1 MATSPPAPPALQ
13 PAPRALNLI
22 PVTLKEAA
30 LDSPTFRSTTLH
42 FADQID
48 IIERW
53 LDGYVK
59 AASKLVA
66 EVTALEVAVNGFLS
80 HATPPAQV
88 SEAVLDHDYS
98 MLAMRRYGEGA
109 REFWSSTLR
118 GAKKYETSVVEPIK
132 GFLNNELRTFKDA
145 RRNVDATQK
154 SFDHVLGR
162 YLAQSKTKES
172 SSLREDA
179 FQLHEARKAYLKAS
193 MDFCVTAP
201 NLRASL
207 DKLIVRIFSEQWKEM
222 KASHTSNTRL
232 FATRDTEMARV
243 AGWSKEMEGS
253 ERAFKQEL
261 LTARRQIETSA
272 QDLTRPSRELDDYAA
287 STVPYLG
294 TGAQSSAS
302 ALSSPAKLPAQ
313 EERREK
319 QSWLF
324 MKTTVGR
331 SGARHAVWDRRWFYV
346 KNGIF
351 GWLTLGLRSGG
362 VEESD
367 RIGVLLCSVRPAF
380 QEERRFCFEV
390 KTKDASIILQ
400 AETQGELQEWIS
412 AFEVAKRK
420 ALEDPASTEVKGG
433 VAGIDPAFAITPPP
447 APEFAAKTDTA
458 PAPED
463 AGLER
468 EATFGPALSGRASF
482 DVTSNASQPQ
492 LSAARRVLSLEREPG
507 EGGRDHA
514 ARIIQKL
521 DLHKRST
528 PSSQT
533 TGSTAVA
540 GGIAGL
546 IAASHNIL
554 PVGPGAPVPPI
565 SSPEPAKRIFSL
577 PSASGMATSTL
588 APSTLANP
596 PAPTNLSHTAV
607 VVSGERGVGLG
618 RASDGS
624 GMPSGIMA
632 NLWGSS
638 TWGYVNRIGD
648 APVQK
653 KARFSEVP
661 TLSATSPGVT
671 QDDVGIMDGT
681 TGVPGGANPM
691 ASEPNLPG
699 VGMRHRKT
707 LSVSTEAPGQSL
719 TAKSQSTEDGVED
732 LYPANYPLPLKAQQA
747 QFRMLFPSVQR
758 TEKVVLVFRA
768 TWNPNEQQEF
778 PGRVYVTTSNIY
790 FYSNHLG
797 MVLVTSV
804 GLDSISDVTAAPGRD
819 CDFLYLHLHE
829 NAKSHELRRIT
840 IKVFLEPL
848 RLLQRRLNY
857 LVRNANGDEP
867 AGLDEV
873 MKALIKME
881 TEGEHR
887 SSSVESWEDVA
898 YSPTTP
904 TVGGAKEMQRPGTSG
919 GRAAERNVKTSLRVD
934 GTLFDASGGPARTG
948 REVQKFKL
956 PAQAVVYAP
965 QGMQASVSRDFG
977 VSAKALFHVMF
988 GDKSAVFQLLY
999 CNRWAD
1005 RITQSPWQKAE
1016 ASANWTREFGNAD
1029 DAKQIMD
1036 VQVVD
1041 IQSDH
1046 LCYVVT
1052 NTKVPWRMPYAK
1064 SFTPTT
1070 KIVITH
1076 TAKSKC
1082 KLAVFQAITWS
1093 RPPRMAYVR
1102 RLVERQVMSA
1112 LEADALDLTNL
1123 AMDQVAKLGH
1133 HSKTNRAI
1141 EIFGGIGQQAIAPQL
1156 DGTTASSVVTKTV
1169 PGKQLYKPVGLV
1181 GMFRDDLAEKF
1192 VQTIGWLLDV
1202 LMAIGKG
1209 VLGVLTGQTILVAIL
1224 AVSGLYNAWY
1234 GYRDTALWYQERS
1247 AGKFMARIGVRPDA
1261 TVARAVYLSDI
1272 DQLIEAPAMME
1283 MNDTASV
1290 WNSGLST
1297 GNGARTCRTTFTDE
1311 VLTTSVSTTSR
1322 TTARLHR
1329 TRDSLARYRHDLL
1342 VAMRVVNRIE
1352 RDVVEAEFE
1361 EYVRSEAKKC
1371 DRVEGLL
1378 AGKQKSL
1385 QFSALMAAQ
1394 MLKLVELMPS
1404 EKTSAP
1410 LICRTVSAPATTKFS
1425 ALSYVA
1431 RDETTA
1437 SHKSVEVD
1445 EVSVRID
1452 ASLDSALRSLRQPQE
1467 RCLLWLDPL
1476 CLADTIQ
1483 PPMDPLAAFPN
1494 HIDVYNAASKV
1505 VVWLGEP
1512 RQSTATQFSAV
1523 ATLEDMFGAD
1533 PLAEKSRDSSMWLSN
1548 PPLDS
1553 LWPMMQPLFHLPW
1566 WHWERVGALLKLQD
1580 PSKVSFRCGSEE
1592 MSWNSFKAVV
1602 YTLRFWLPRIE
1613 DDYSPWLDQILLQ
1626 IPGTMPDVFREVLSP
1641 QLLDAARE
1649 TGVDPEAQWGRG
1661 SLFAHPQDVQYW
1673 IKETSEA
1680 SAAGRLM
1687 TRLSTRLANRYKRRC
1702 FEKLRH
1708 DVATKDVDQDD
1719 CNEVTTASAYSE
1731 DSGDESLRQ
1740 WLQLLMGD
1748 DKEKGNT
1755 KNQDVLQRALTAT
1768 SSPRIVAD
1776 ETPHSMTDDSYTYT
1790 PLVRADREIRILVLY
1805 PSADDTTD
1813 INCDVINF
1821 NVEFWSTMGAESFP
1835 YIALSYMWGDR
1846 NQLQAIWLGGR
1857 RKEVTPN
1864 LHRALK
1870 GLRDPIVPMLL
1881 WVDSLCID
1889 QENAEERNQ
1898 QVAMMDTIYSGAG
1911 AVIAWVGVEECDI
1924 VEQHAMVVL
1933 TNLESLLGSVTYNVG
1948 QGLSNQPLW
1957 HDWIVSIKSWG
1968 PQNGMDQIFRKLY
1981 FTRVWTMQ
1989 EILLSRNVILCHG
2002 GYAVHFHTLLF
2013 KFGQTK
2019 CWTLPQPVDDEEED
2033 SNVHINRF
2041 LSIYHGMLN
2050 EKQPSALEGLLLARD
2065 RNATIKHDSVY
2076 GTLGLL
2082 AQLNARK
2089 DGQKRPSW
2097 QTPSYDKDFY
2107 ALCLDIFTT
2116 LLQETGSLD
2125 VLSVCEVRGHY
2136 AEDPVKRSNGAPW
2149 PSWLPDWS
2157 LSPMFAGVARSVR
2170 LAEISEH
2177 SEKQGKFMATGQNA
2191 AKFHLIS
2198 KHDEDLLSLRGVE
2211 VDVVAAAFED
2221 PWDASQ
2227 TGKWLGWPLP
2237 ERKEPLPDILR
2248 SPIVCQVYKSSDAI
2262 MQAFREL
2269 VYFGQPNIVAAKA
2282 YFQQRGEQWASATYE
2297 EVRQVLTSMHLTGR
2311 YPSRLFV
2318 TAKGHL
2324 GRGPVHI
2331 QAGDRVV
2338 VLYGAKVPYI
2348 LRPVLGKR
2356 DRHSIIGEC
2365 YIHEIMHGEAVG
2377 EGVEVVT
2384 TDFILE

>member
-1 MATSPPAPPALQ
+1 MTTTSPNPPAPTLQ

-351 GWLTLGLRSGG
+351 GWLTLGVRSGG

-400 AETQGELQEWIS
+400 AETQQELQEWIS

-433 VAGIDPAFAITPPP
+433 VAGIDPAFAITPPS

-458 PAPED
+458 PIPED

-528 PSSQT
+528 PSSSIS
-533 TGSTAVA
+533 GSTAAA

-554 PVGPGAPVPPI
+554 PVGPGAPVAPV
-565 SSPEPAKRIFSL
+565 SSPEPAKRAFSL

-661 TLSATSPGVT
+661 TLSASSPGVT

-681 TGVPGGANPM
+681 TGVPGSANPM

-707 LSVSTEAPGQSL
+707 LSVSTDAPGQSL
-719 TAKSQSTEDGVED
+719 TAKSQSTEEGVED
-732 LYPANYPLPLKAQQA
+732 LYPTNYPLPLKAQQA
-747 QFRMLFPSVQR
+747 QFRMLFPSVHR
-758 TEKVVLVFRA
+758 SEKVVLVFRA

-804 GLDSISDVTAAPGRD
+804 GLDSINDVTAAPGRD

-829 NAKSHELRRIT
+829 NVKSHELRRIT

-857 LVRNANGDEP
+857 LVRNANEDEP
-867 AGLDEV
+867 AGLDET

-881 TEGEHR
+881 NEGEHR

-898 YSPTTP
+898 YSPDTP

-1016 ASANWTREFGNAD
+1016 ANANWTREFGNAD

-1064 SFTPTT
+1064 SLTPTT

-1093 RPPRMAYVR
+1093 RPPRLAYVR
-1102 RLVERQVMSA
+1102 RLVERQAMSA
-1112 LEADALDLTNL
+1112 LEADALDLTNV

-1141 EIFGGIGQQAIAPQL
+1141 EIFGGIGQQAVAPQL
-1156 DGTTASSVVTKTV
+1156 DGTTASSVVTKTI
-1169 PGKQLYKPVGLV
+1169 PGKQVHKTVGLV

-1192 VQTIGWLLDV
+1192 VQTVGWLLDV

-1209 VLGVLTGQTILVAIL
+1209 VLGVLTGQTFLVAIL

-1272 DQLIEAPAMME
+1272 DQLIEAPVIME
-1283 MNDTASV
+1283 MNDTASA
-1290 WNSGLST
+1290 WNSALST
-1297 GNGARTCRTTFTDE
+1297 GGGVRTCRTTFTDE

-1361 EYVRSEAKKC
+1361 EYVRSETKKC

-1378 AGKQKSL
+1378 AGKQKSRKHGE
-1385 QFSALMAAQ
+1385 A
-1394 MLKLVELMPS
+1394 
-1404 EKTSAP
+1404 TN
-1410 LICRTVSAPATTKFS
+1410 ATTE
-1425 ALSYVA
+1425 L
-1431 RDETTA
+1431 
-1437 SHKSVEVD
+1437 
-1445 EVSVRID
+1445 
-1452 ASLDSALRSLRQPQE
+1452 
-1467 RCLLWLDPL
+1467 
-1476 CLADTIQ
+1476 
-1483 PPMDPLAAFPN
+1483 
-1494 HIDVYNAASKV
+1494 
-1505 VVWLGEP
+1505 
-1512 RQSTATQFSAV
+1512 
-1523 ATLEDMFGAD
+1523 
-1533 PLAEKSRDSSMWLSN
+1533 
-1548 PPLDS
+1548 
-1553 LWPMMQPLFHLPW
+1553 
-1566 WHWERVGALLKLQD
+1566 
-1580 PSKVSFRCGSEE
+1580 
-1592 MSWNSFKAVV
+1592 
-1602 YTLRFWLPRIE
+1602 
-1613 DDYSPWLDQILLQ
+1613 
-1626 IPGTMPDVFREVLSP
+1626 
-1641 QLLDAARE
+1641 
-1649 TGVDPEAQWGRG
+1649 
-1661 SLFAHPQDVQYW
+1661 
-1673 IKETSEA
+1673 
-1680 SAAGRLM
+1680 
-1687 TRLSTRLANRYKRRC
+1687 
-1702 FEKLRH
+1702 
-1708 DVATKDVDQDD
+1708 
-1719 CNEVTTASAYSE
+1719 
-1731 DSGDESLRQ
+1731 
-1740 WLQLLMGD
+1740 GD
-1748 DKEKGNT
+1748 DFGT
-1755 KNQDVLQRALTAT
+1755 YC
-1768 SSPRIVAD
+1768 
-1776 ETPHSMTDDSYTYT
+1776 DSC
-1790 PLVRADREIRILVLY
+1790 R
-1805 PSADDTTD
+1805 S
-1813 INCDVINF
+1813 
-1821 NVEFWSTMGAESFP
+1821 
-1835 YIALSYMWGDR
+1835 
-1846 NQLQAIWLGGR
+1846 
-1857 RKEVTPN
+1857 EV
-1864 LHRALK
+1864 
-1870 GLRDPIVPMLL
+1870 
-1881 WVDSLCID
+1881 
-1889 QENAEERNQ
+1889 
-1898 QVAMMDTIYSGAG
+1898 
-1911 AVIAWVGVEECDI
+1911 
-1924 VEQHAMVVL
+1924 
-1933 TNLESLLGSVTYNVG
+1933 
-1948 QGLSNQPLW
+1948 
-1957 HDWIVSIKSWG
+1957 
-1968 PQNGMDQIFRKLY
+1968 
-1981 FTRVWTMQ
+1981 
-1989 EILLSRNVILCHG
+1989 
-2002 GYAVHFHTLLF
+2002 
-2013 KFGQTK
+2013 
-2019 CWTLPQPVDDEEED
+2019 
-2033 SNVHINRF
+2033 
-2041 LSIYHGMLN
+2041 
-2050 EKQPSALEGLLLARD
+2050 
-2065 RNATIKHDSVY
+2065 
-2076 GTLGLL
+2076 
-2082 AQLNARK
+2082 
-2089 DGQKRPSW
+2089 
-2097 QTPSYDKDFY
+2097 
-2107 ALCLDIFTT
+2107 
-2116 LLQETGSLD
+2116 D
-2125 VLSVCEVRGHY
+2125 VLS
-2136 AEDPVKRSNGAPW
+2136 A
-2149 PSWLPDWS
+2149 
-2157 LSPMFAGVARSVR
+2157 
-2170 LAEISEH
+2170 
-2177 SEKQGKFMATGQNA
+2177 
-2191 AKFHLIS
+2191 
-2198 KHDEDLLSLRGVE
+2198 
-2211 VDVVAAAFED
+2211 
-2221 PWDASQ
+2221 
-2227 TGKWLGWPLP
+2227 
-2237 ERKEPLPDILR
+2237 
-2248 SPIVCQVYKSSDAI
+2248 
-2262 MQAFREL
+2262 
-2269 VYFGQPNIVAAKA
+2269 
-2282 YFQQRGEQWASATYE
+2282 
-2297 EVRQVLTSMHLTGR
+2297 
-2311 YPSRLFV
+2311 
-2318 TAKGHL
+2318 
-2324 GRGPVHI
+2324 
-2331 QAGDRVV
+2331 
-2338 VLYGAKVPYI
+2338 
-2348 LRPVLGKR
+2348 
-2356 DRHSIIGEC
+2356 
-2365 YIHEIMHGEAVG
+2365 
-2377 EGVEVVT
+2377 
-2384 TDFILE
+2384 